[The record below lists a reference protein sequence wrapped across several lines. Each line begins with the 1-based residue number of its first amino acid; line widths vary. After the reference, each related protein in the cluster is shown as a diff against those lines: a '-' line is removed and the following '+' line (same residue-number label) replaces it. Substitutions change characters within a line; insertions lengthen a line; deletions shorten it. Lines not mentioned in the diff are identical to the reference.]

1 MVGLSTVTAA
11 EPEGGAGDTSGA
23 LYAQPT
29 PRWFYVHD
37 DLSDEVNRRAGPN
50 SAAAQLAQ
58 ELLRLLRADEGRV
71 TVLTLAEQIERV
83 AGQGP
88 YPRFE
93 TAIGIGHAGERVAKQ
108 LHSRTGWFPRV
119 RRVGITREEDG
130 RGGYSL
136 VSTTAE
142 PLAGQLSGL
151 DQCRSLA
158 LVDDTVFSGLTIRG
172 VIDLLPPALLSRLR
186 VFCLRGVGETL
197 DALATVCPVTV
208 GVAARGRRLDEV
220 SFINATCLVLRVSIR
235 RRGQPPLAFFD
246 RPEWLR
252 SWFPGYDAQVLEL
265 CRSLNAL
272 LEPPA
277 AASGSSSGRVE
288 SPASR

>member
-1 MVGLSTVTAA
+1 MVGLPTVTAA

-208 GVAARGRRLDEV
+208 GVAARQLHQCYRSRAACVDPAARTTPPRLLRSSRVAAQLVPRLRCAGTGALSKSERLAG
-220 SFINATCLVLRVSIR
+220 ATCCRVRVVLR
-235 RRGQPPLAFFD
+235 
-246 RPEWLR
+246 
-252 SWFPGYDAQVLEL
+252 
-265 CRSLNAL
+265 
-272 LEPPA
+272 
-277 AASGSSSGRVE
+277 
-288 SPASR
+288 